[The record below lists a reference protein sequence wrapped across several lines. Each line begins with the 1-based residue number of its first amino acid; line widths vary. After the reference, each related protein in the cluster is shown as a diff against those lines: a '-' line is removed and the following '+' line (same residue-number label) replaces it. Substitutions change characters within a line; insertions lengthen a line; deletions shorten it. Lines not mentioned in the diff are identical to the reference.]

1 MNFRKKVDMDNG
13 LKYKALLNKQIDV
26 MTVFTTDG
34 QLSDPRIKVLEDD
47 KKFYPSYMAGMVV
60 RKDILKE
67 HPELSKVLGSLDGI
81 IDEKTM
87 AKLNDQVE
95 RGKKTPREVAMEF
108 LQSKGIIKVKK

>member
-1 MNFRKKVDMDNG
+1 
-13 LKYKALLNKQIDV
+13 
-26 MTVFTTDG
+26 
-34 QLSDPRIKVLEDD
+34 
-47 KKFYPSYMAGMVV
+47 MAGMVV

-67 HPELSKVLGSLDGI
+67 HPELSKVLGSLDRI

>member
-1 MNFRKKVDMDNG
+1 M
-13 LKYKALLNKQIDV
+13 
-26 MTVFTTDG
+26 
-34 QLSDPRIKVLEDD
+34 
-47 KKFYPSYMAGMVV
+47 

>member
-1 MNFRKKVDMDNG
+1 M
-13 LKYKALLNKQIDV
+13 
-26 MTVFTTDG
+26 
-34 QLSDPRIKVLEDD
+34 
-47 KKFYPSYMAGMVV
+47 
-60 RKDILKE
+60 
-67 HPELSKVLGSLDGI
+67 LGSLDGI